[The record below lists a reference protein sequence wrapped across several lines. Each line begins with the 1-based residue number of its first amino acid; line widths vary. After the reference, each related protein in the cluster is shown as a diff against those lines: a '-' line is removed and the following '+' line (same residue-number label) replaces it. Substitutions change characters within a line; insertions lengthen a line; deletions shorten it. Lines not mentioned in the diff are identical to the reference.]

1 MPNTIEYLFSAIVVL
16 ISLSAHELA
25 HGFTAYKLGDPT
37 AKYMGR
43 LTLNPIK
50 HIDPYGLVCMVLFRI
65 GWAKPVPINPRYFKK
80 PKRDT
85 ALCAMAGPLTNLI
98 IAFISTFVYALLIKI
113 FSGVAFTNEFLFNVV
128 DNTCLFVYLFA
139 IINVSLAVFNLL
151 PIPPFDGS
159 RIAFSLLPD
168 KIYFKVMKYERTI
181 YLVILAW
188 LFLGGFFADGL
199 MSLPFAKD
207 NVIFE
212 VIAKILSLSDLISE
226 AIAIVFNAMVRLI
239 TLIPFLN

>member
-1 MPNTIEYLFSAIVVL
+1 MFNYIEFIFSAIVVL

-25 HGFTAYKLGDPT
+25 HGYTAYKLGDPT

-85 ALCAMAGPLTNLI
+85 AICAMAGPLTNLV
-98 IAFISTFVYALLIKI
+98 IAFISTFVYALLFKI
-113 FSGVAFTNEFLFNVV
+113 FSGVEFTNEFLFNVV

-168 KIYFKVMKYERTI
+168 NAYFKVMKYERTI
-181 YLVILAW
+181 YFVILGW
-188 LFLGGFFADGL
+188 LFLGDIFADGL
-199 MSLPFAKD
+199 MSLPFAKG

-212 VIAKILSLSDLISE
+212 LIAKVLSLSDLIKS
-226 AIAIVFNAMVRLI
+226 AITFVFEGMVKLV

>member
-1 MPNTIEYLFSAIVVL
+1 MNYAIEYLFSAIVVL

-25 HGFTAYKLGDPT
+25 HGYTAYKLGDPT

-50 HIDPYGLVCMVLFRI
+50 HIDPYGLICMVLFRI

-85 ALCAMAGPLTNLI
+85 AICAIAGPLTNLVL
-98 IAFISTFVYALLIKI
+98 AFIATFSYVLLVKI
-113 FSGVAFTNEFLFNVV
+113 FTGVTLANDFLFNVV
-128 DNTCLFVYLFA
+128 DNTCLFIYLFA

-168 KIYFKVMKYERTI
+168 KLYFKVMRYERTI
-181 YLVILAW
+181 YFVILGW
-188 LFLGGFFADGL
+188 LFLGDIFADGL
-199 MSLPFAKD
+199 MSLPFARG

-212 VIAKILSLSDLISE
+212 AVAKILSLSDLISA
-226 AIAIVFNAMVRLI
+226 AIGFVFEAMVRLI
-239 TLIPFLN
+239 TLIPFFN

>member
-1 MPNTIEYLFSAIVVL
+1 MQLPINYIFSAIIVL

-25 HGFTAYKLGDPT
+25 HGYTAYKLGDPT
-37 AKYMGR
+37 AKHMGR

-50 HIDPYGLVCMVLFRI
+50 HIDPLGLVSMIFFRI

-80 PKRDT
+80 AKRDT
-85 ALCAMAGPLTNLI
+85 AICALAGPSTNLV
-98 IAFISTFVYALLIKI
+98 IAFISTFIYMLMIK
-113 FSGVAFTNEFLFNVV
+113 AFTGVSFNDEFLFNLV

-168 KIYFKVMKYERTI
+168 KIYFKVMKHERTI
-181 YLVILAW
+181 YFVILGW
-188 LFLGGFFADGL
+188 LFLGDIFADGL
-199 MSLPFAKD
+199 MSLPFANG

-212 VIAKILSLSDLISE
+212 VIAKMLSLSDIIST
-226 AIAIVFNAMVRLI
+226 AINFVFNAMVKLI
-239 TLIPFLN
+239 SLIPLF